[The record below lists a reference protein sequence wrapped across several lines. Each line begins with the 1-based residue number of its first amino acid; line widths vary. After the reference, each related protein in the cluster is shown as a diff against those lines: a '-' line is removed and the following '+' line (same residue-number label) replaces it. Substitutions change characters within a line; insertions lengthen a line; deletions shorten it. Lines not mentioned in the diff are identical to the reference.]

1 MKRVIALLLALI
13 LFAGVL
19 PIDAAATEQEFV
31 NVQLI
36 LDGKPRQYKV
46 IESGSELMFS
56 GEDLAAMG
64 GYEYRV
70 EKGSAYFTR
79 GMKTLRVDL
88 DESRMYPFEDITLV
102 GKVKMAERIL
112 FFKETGKLKVPIVI
126 HLNWLLG
133 NWYLIDGYT
142 SYLIA
147 KENNIKLNVID
158 TINITIK

>member
-64 GYEYRV
+64 GYEYHV

-102 GKVKMAERIL
+102 
-112 FFKETGKLKVPIVI
+112 
-126 HLNWLLG
+126 
-133 NWYLIDGYT
+133 
-142 SYLIA
+142 
-147 KENNIKLNVID
+147 
-158 TINITIK
+158 